1 MMIMCV
7 IMIMVGD
14 EEGAY
19 CLLITNISV
28 FRKCPDD
35 TDFLEWSYWGLTNYE
50 SLTLLL
56 NKLFNMV

>member
-1 MMIMCV
+1 
-7 IMIMVGD
+7 MVGD

-28 FRKCPDD
+28 FRKFPDD